1 MAAPTLQK
9 IRRIF
14 LGTFG
19 TIIALTVLFG
29 TFIVINAGERG
40 VVLTWGA
47 IAGQPL
53 GEGLHFAIPFVQR
66 VERIKVST
74 QKLEVIASEAYS
86 KDLQV
91 VTVHSV
97 LNWNV
102 DPVAVNEV
110 YRRFQGGHEQLESK
124 IVAPS
129 LEVAIKQTTAKYT
142 AEELLTN
149 RQKVQDEIAAT
160 IKAIVTEDHAIVTH
174 YALVDESF
182 SDAYEASIERK
193 QVAQQDA
200 LTAQNKLEQVRFEAE
215 QRVTQAEAEAQAIKI
230 QAEAITQQ
238 GGSNY
243 VQLKAVEKWNGIL
256 PQYMTADAPLPFL
269 NVTR

>member
-1 MAAPTLQK
+1 MPAINKIGKFVLGFFVAIMAL
-9 IRRIF
+9 IVF
-14 LGTFG
+14 
-19 TIIALTVLFG
+19 FG
-29 TFIVINAGERG
+29 TFIVVNAGERG

-47 IAGQPL
+47 ITGQPK
-53 GEGLHFAIPFVQR
+53 GEGLHFAVPFVQT
-66 VERIKVST
+66 VVKVKVAT
-74 QKLEVIASEAYS
+74 QKLEVLRSEAYS

-102 DPVAVNEV
+102 DPAFVNEV
-110 YRRFQGGHEQLESK
+110 YREFQGGHEQLESK
-124 IVAPS
+124 VVAPN

-160 IKAIVTEDHAIVTH
+160 IKAIIEGDHAIVTH

-200 LTAQNKLEQVRFEAE
+200 LTAQNKLEQVKFEAE
-215 QRVTQAEAEAQAIKI
+215 QRVAQAAAEAEAIRI

-238 GGSNY
+238 GGANY

-256 PQYMTADAPLPFL
+256 PTYMTADAPLPFL
-269 NVTR
+269 NIAR